1 MVAAPVWGQD
11 VAPFAPP
18 ALSPIEAPQQV
29 QPPPPI
35 TTTLTTPSTPYS
47 SWNEGTPAAATTPAA
62 TGQVASPAAAIATP
76 EAMEACEVVAKI
88 DGQLVQAC
96 EIMWQVNQVIE
107 DNRDKIPPGEIDM
120 VRQMLM
126 QRQILTL
133 VDTKLLY
140 ADFLRSGVPP
150 ENMEMIFKQLDKP
163 FEEVQIPQLMKRFEA
178 ESPADLEAKLHA
190 LDSSM
195 RDMRNAFREQALASE
210 WLRNKV
216 EYNEEVTHDDM
227 LEYYQAH
234 IKDYEFPTQVRW
246 EELMVR
252 RQRFGSRNEAIAE
265 ICRMGNLAFN
275 NAVSQKL
282 HGPIFAEVAKASS
295 HGYSAQEGGIQD
307 WTTQGALKAKE
318 IDEALFSLAVG
329 QVSDLIFSDVG
340 IHIVRVIERK
350 DAGRTPFTEVQ
361 TEITNAIKMERL
373 TAARS
378 EYLAKLRGTARV
390 WTIYTGDTSVEQL
403 ASPSS
408 PPTRR

>member
-1 MVAAPVWGQD
+1 
-11 VAPFAPP
+11 
-18 ALSPIEAPQQV
+18 
-29 QPPPPI
+29 
-35 TTTLTTPSTPYS
+35 
-47 SWNEGTPAAATTPAA
+47 
-62 TGQVASPAAAIATP
+62 
-76 EAMEACEVVAKI
+76 
-88 DGQLVQAC
+88 
-96 EIMWQVNQVIE
+96 
-107 DNRDKIPPGEIDM
+107 
-120 VRQMLM
+120 
-126 QRQILTL
+126 
-133 VDTKLLY
+133 
-140 ADFLRSGVPP
+140 
-150 ENMEMIFKQLDKP
+150 
-163 FEEVQIPQLMKRFEA
+163 
-178 ESPADLEAKLHA
+178 
-190 LDSSM
+190 
-195 RDMRNAFREQALASE
+195 
-210 WLRNKV
+210 
-216 EYNEEVTHDDM
+216 M

-361 TEITNAIKMERL
+361 TKITNAIKMERL